1 MEISH
6 LHILGDNDTYLP
18 PSVKNKTNTVK
29 AHNEILVF
37 VRILIDLNVSN
48 IVNKIQI
55 VFVSLVKNNVEFKPI
70 NSGQPNTLNMPEV
83 PCSRVSKL

>member
-1 MEISH
+1 M
-6 LHILGDNDTYLP
+6 
-18 PSVKNKTNTVK
+18 
-29 AHNEILVF
+29 
-37 VRILIDLNVSN
+37 RILIDLNVSN

-70 NSGQPNTLNMPEV
+70 NSGQPNNTEFNMPEV

>member
-1 MEISH
+1 MIP
-6 LHILGDNDTYLP
+6 YFP

-70 NSGQPNTLNMPEV
+70 NSGQPNNTEINMPVV